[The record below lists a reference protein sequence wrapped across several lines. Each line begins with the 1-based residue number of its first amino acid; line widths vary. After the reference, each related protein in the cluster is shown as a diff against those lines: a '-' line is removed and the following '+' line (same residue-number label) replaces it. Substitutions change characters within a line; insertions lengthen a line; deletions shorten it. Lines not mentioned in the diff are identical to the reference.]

1 VLNAWRER
9 RGGEFAAFFAP
20 QTGDIGLKQFST
32 LDALR
37 RAEHRVE
44 DMIRRGLPAGSDF
57 RSLIRAPVVQGL
69 LVATVALQAV
79 ALTSEERAPAEET
92 TRVAGVQTAKE
103 AIAATLPALPAVGAI
118 VTAPAKEPAIELA
131 ESYREKGYALSDKL
145 ARDIYTA
152 AAEFD
157 IAPDIAFGLVRA
169 ESSFRNQA
177 TSPVGAVGLT
187 QLMPR
192 TAAWMQ
198 PGVTRAQLRNP
209 ETNLNIGFKYLRYL
223 LDKYDGN
230 ENLALLAYN
239 RGPGTVDR
247 AIRQGRNPDNGYAA
261 FVRGEANH
269 GHRLFTSRSRR

>member
-1 VLNAWRER
+1 M
-9 RGGEFAAFFAP
+9 
-20 QTGDIGLKQFST
+20 KQFFVR
-32 LDALR
+32 DMKR
-37 RAEHRVE
+37 RVAHTV
-44 DMIRRGLPAGSDF
+44 RRGLPQGSDF
-57 RSLIRAPVVQGL
+57 RTLVRAPVVQGL
-69 LVATVALQAV
+69 LVATAVFQGV
-79 ALTSEERAPAEET
+79 ALTTGTPEAPARDGGT
-92 TRVAGVQTAKE
+92 LGQVASVKDAV
-103 AIAATLPALPAVGAI
+103 AATLPAVPVVADRPMV
-118 VTAPAKEPAIELA
+118 PAKEPAVALA
-131 ESYREKGYALSDKL
+131 ESFREKGYAVTDKL
-145 ARDIYTA
+145 ARDIYRA
-152 AAEFD
+152 AAEHE
-157 IAPDIAFGLVRA
+157 IAPEIAFGLVRA

-209 ETNLNIGFKYLRYL
+209 ETNLQIGFKYLRYL

-247 AIRQGRNPDNGYAA
+247 ALRQGRNPDNGYAA

-269 GHRLFTSRSRR
+269 GHRLYTRNRR